1 MGRPL
6 TLIKGTTFYSDVD
19 VSVGKI
25 ERRYPTEVWV
35 SGLYARSFGK
45 VSKSH
50 TSFYQFYLYLQLT
63 D

>member
-25 ERRYPTEVWV
+25 ERRYPTEV
-35 SGLYARSFGK
+35 
-45 VSKSH
+45 
-50 TSFYQFYLYLQLT
+50 
-63 D
+63 